1 MLLKILLGTT
11 GRPNIQSKPVGP
23 TSDVT
28 KSDLIGKKQKID
40 QSSAV
45 TEVCS
50 TLRQVVSKGLSKKVA
65 PADNDTSKHKAE
77 VVGTMPPEASKS
89 TKRNHSTAVNIKID
103 EILSPGL
110 QVSPGELFRS

>member
-77 VVGTMPPEASKS
+77 VVGTMRPEASKS
-89 TKRNHSTAVNIKID
+89 TD
-103 EILSPGL
+103 
-110 QVSPGELFRS
+110 QVSPGELFHS